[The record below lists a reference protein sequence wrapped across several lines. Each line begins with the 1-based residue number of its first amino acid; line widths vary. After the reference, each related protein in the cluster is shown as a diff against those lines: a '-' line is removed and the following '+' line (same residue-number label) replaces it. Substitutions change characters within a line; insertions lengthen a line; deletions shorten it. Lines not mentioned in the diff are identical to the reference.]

1 MRKWVG
7 ELSERSSA
15 RAQCSPTPISIDLFR
30 SSFSSERERES
41 ERELNFVFYWRNR
54 DSIGRRQ
61 QLSLIS
67 RLNTVRQRMM
77 QRQIARTS
85 DRRQADNWL
94 SFRSNQLPFGKISS
108 INTGSD
114 RQDTLFLARQQHK
127 RKLGKLWKTLENF
140 ATLWKM
146 PAVRSECMLHTVI
159 NSESADWLE
168 VLTGS
173 SNWRF

>member
-77 QRQIARTS
+77 KRQIARAS

-146 PAVRSECMLHTVI
+146 QFEANVCSTLWSI
-159 NSESADWLE
+159 LNQLIDWK
-168 VLTGS
+168 
-173 SNWRF
+173 F